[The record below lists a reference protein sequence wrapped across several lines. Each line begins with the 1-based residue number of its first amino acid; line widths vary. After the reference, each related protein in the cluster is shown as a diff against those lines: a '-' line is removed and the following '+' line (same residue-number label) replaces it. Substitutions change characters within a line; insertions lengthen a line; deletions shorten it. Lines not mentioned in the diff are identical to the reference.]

1 MNVALCGWKY
11 ARSVIASESVLTR
24 REQKRWL
31 GSKLEILL
39 KQKRFDANFK
49 EAAVAGFNFEVKKL
63 L

>member
-11 ARSVIASESVLTR
+11 ARSVIASESVVTR

-39 KQKRFDANFK
+39 KQKRFYTNFK